1 MAVRELAS
9 VAEKRQ
15 RSRGHF
21 ARAWSR
27 LLRKKLAVVCMVTLV
42 VVYLAGIFAA
52 WISPYGYQEQD
63 YSHIRESPSV
73 DISGGVGNFW
83 NNSHIAGTD
92 RAGRDI
98 FTRILWGIQNT
109 VILTV
114 VAMLTGALPIGLTL
128 GLLAGYFGGKIDSL
142 IMRTGEIAAVFPEFF
157 MVIII
162 ASTLGPR
169 IREWVIWLEDN
180 TFFDG
185 LITSG
190 FVDYIVISLALVS
203 FGWIGL
209 ARLLRGQI
217 LYLRESQ
224 HIEAARAIGA
234 STKRIMFLHLLP
246 NAMSPILV
254 SVTMGM
260 GVFIGTEI
268 FLSWIGLGIQP
279 PRPSLGRMLLEAGNI
294 GTLRNEPWML
304 FAPGFVAWIL
314 LLSWNLLGD
323 ALNDV
328 FNPRTR

>member
-1 MAVRELAS
+1 MDKS
-9 VAEKRQ
+9 
-15 RSRGHF
+15 
-21 ARAWSR
+21 
-27 LLRKKLAVVCMVTLV
+27 
-42 VVYLAGIFAA
+42 
-52 WISPYGYQEQD
+52 YGYQEQD

-142 IMRTGEIAAVFPEFF
+142 IMSTGEIAAVFPEFF

-304 FAPGFVAWIL
+304 FAPGFVAWVL